1 MRSRTLAALTALML
15 LASACSSEEQRAEPL
30 RDLGGDIAQAD
41 SIASIPETAS
51 PEAATATT
59 TTSEPELESEPEAE
73 TEVPAALPLADENP
87 LCVDIDVA
95 IDAALASDE
104 EQLAAVGD
112 SNRLVGRHLPEDLQG
127 PRGTALPLVD
137 GLGFIDLWTRLDA
150 HTTETCGLPFFT
162 ALMGTMM
169 SCLELPE
176 GAEIPYDSGPCE
188 DPRVNPEAL
197 LSTDEVLE
205 LLSALGSTVETSFT
219 EIS

>member
-1 MRSRTLAALTALML
+1 MRSRTLAALTAFML

-41 SIASIPETAS
+41 SIASIPE
-51 PEAATATT
+51 AATATT

-73 TEVPAALPLADENP
+73 TEVPAALPLADEDP

-127 PRGTALPLVD
+127 PGGTALPLVD
-137 GLGFIDLWTRLDA
+137 GFEFIDLWTRLDA

-176 GAEIPYDSGPCE
+176 GVEIPYDSGPCE
-188 DPRVNPEAL
+188 DPRANPEAL

-205 LLSALGSTVETSFT
+205 LLSALGSTGETSLT